1 MQYKKLLIL
10 LAAGTCLSI
19 SAAEL
24 KNLDDV
30 DYSLRVVTDD
40 SSEDIVIK
48 AGQTLTN
55 ICEECTI
62 YLDGSEE
69 PFDVYQ
75 GDVIVIKN
83 GELDF
88 SSE

>member
-1 MQYKKLLIL
+1 MQIKRLLVL
-10 LAAGTCLSI
+10 LAVAMCFSVG
-19 SAAEL
+19 AAEL

-30 DYSLRVVTDD
+30 DYSIRVVTDD

-48 AGQTLTN
+48 AGETLSN

-75 GDVIVIKN
+75 GDVIVIKD

>member
-1 MQYKKLLIL
+1 M
-10 LAAGTCLSI
+10 CFSV

-30 DYSLRVVTDD
+30 DYSLRVVTDE

-48 AGQTLTN
+48 AGQTLSN
-55 ICEECTI
+55 ICEEWTI
-62 YLDGSEE
+62 YLGGSEE

-75 GDVIVIKN
+75 GDVIVIKD